1 MKTKEQAAD
10 PKAAQ
15 QDFVIGRH
23 PAVSALQSHQ
33 QSINKVFLQSGID
46 KHNGTVQDIIR
57 LAHERRLVIS
67 EVPRQKLDFMSN
79 HQNHQGVVL
88 AIAAYKYVSL
98 QQLFDRANKLHQQ
111 PFFVILD
118 RIEDPHNLGSILRT
132 ADATGVQGVIIPKR
146 RAVGL
151 TSTVAKASAG
161 AIERVPV
168 CRVTNLVQTVK
179 TLKKKD
185 VWVFG
190 TDINGTD
197 YRRWDAK
204 GASALVI
211 GNEGKGISRL
221 LKKQVDEMLTIPMI
235 GKIQSLN
242 ASVAAGLVMYQ
253 GYNSRHALSKK

>member
-1 MKTKEQAAD
+1 MKSRSN
-10 PKAAQ
+10 
-15 QDFVIGRH
+15 DFVMGRH
-23 PAVSALQSHQ
+23 PAISALQNKQ
-33 QSINKVFLQSGID
+33 QSINKVFLQAGID
-46 KHNGTVQDIIR
+46 RNNPAVKEIVK
-57 LAHERRLVIS
+57 LAKRRRLVIS
-67 EVPRQKLDFMSN
+67 DVPRQKLDFLSD

-88 AIAAYKYVSL
+88 AVAAFKYASL
-98 QQLFDRANKLHQQ
+98 EELFDRAHRLNTA
-111 PFFVILD
+111 PFFLILD

-168 CRVTNLVQTVK
+168 ARVTNLVRVVK
-179 TLKKKD
+179 QLKRRG

-190 TDINGTD
+190 TDVSGID
-197 YRRWDAK
+197 YRRWNAK
-204 GASALVI
+204 GPSALVI
-211 GNEGKGISRL
+211 GNEGKGISPL
-221 LKKQVDEMLTIPMI
+221 LKKQMDEMLTIPML

-253 GYNSRHALSKK
+253 GFNSRHELK